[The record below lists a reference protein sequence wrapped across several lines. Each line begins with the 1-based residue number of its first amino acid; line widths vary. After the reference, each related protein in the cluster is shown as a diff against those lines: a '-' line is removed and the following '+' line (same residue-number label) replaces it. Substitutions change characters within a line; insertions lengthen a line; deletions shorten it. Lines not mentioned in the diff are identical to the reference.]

1 MEPRHAGPSVHL
13 LRSLVSRVRRGAIPT
28 VTACIPAWQSESF
41 IERTLDCVCAQTH
54 ERLRI
59 LISIDRGDDET
70 SRICARH
77 ARQDPRIRVF
87 EQPERL
93 GWARNV
99 NFLLDR
105 VDTEYFFLYFH
116 DDLIVP
122 DYTRRLLAKLDAR
135 PDAMSVHCDMGH
147 FGGSDHVSQG
157 VEYSGKA
164 AQRLF
169 KFLVAPVK
177 GSPLR
182 KSDPLRPPRF
192 RRASAYRGPRWTV
205 GEPAVSDGAAGRR
218 ASPACAR
225 GALPAL
231 GPALG
236 GTHDGWRRFSLEE
249 VISGY
254 RVNVAKGAE
263 IVSRIAEDE
272 GERELL
278 TFGLYLYFMTQIR
291 WRRSRL
297 SGLPHRFRPNR
308 SIRTSATSYRLR
320 RSPTRAPRSPDGP
333 SVPTGTFS
341 PWVRPAREPGATRR
355 GIRRRHHGQLGRPPA
370 RPARRAGHRV

>member
-1 MEPRHAGPSVHL
+1 M
-13 LRSLVSRVRRGAIPT
+13 GA
-28 VTACIPAWQSESF
+28 
-41 IERTLDCVCAQTH
+41 EREL
-54 ERLRI
+54 
-59 LISIDRGDDET
+59 
-70 SRICARH
+70 
-77 ARQDPRIRVF
+77 
-87 EQPERL
+87 
-93 GWARNV
+93 
-99 NFLLDR
+99 LLDR

-182 KSDPLRPPRF
+182 SLTR
-192 RRASAYRGPRWTV
+192 SALLDSGVRLLTEAQGGLWANQPYLM
-205 GEPAVSDGAAGRR
+205 ELLAAG
-218 ASPACAR
+218 PACMCPRCFTGAGTSAR
-225 GALPAL
+225 G
-231 GPALG
+231 
-236 GTHDGWRRFSLEE
+236 THGRLARFSLEE

-278 TFGLYLYFMTQIR
+278 TFGLYLYFMTR
-291 WRRSRL
+291 SAMRRRL
-297 SGLPHRFRPNR
+297 SGLPHHSVGIDPPDFRDL
-308 SIRTSATSYRLR
+308 I
-320 RSPTRAPRSPDGP
+320 
-333 SVPTGTFS
+333 
-341 PWVRPAREPGATRR
+341 
-355 GIRRRHHGQLGRPPA
+355 PPA
-370 RPARRAGHRV
+370 SLTDKGPG

>member
-13 LRSLVSRVRRGAIPT
+13 LRSLVSRVRRGAAPT

-41 IERTLDCVCAQTH
+41 IERTLGCVCAQTH
-54 ERLRI
+54 ERLHI
-59 LISIDRGDDET
+59 LISIDRGDDQT
-70 SRICARH
+70 PRICARH

-182 KSDPLRPPRF
+182 SLTR
-192 RRASAYRGPRWTV
+192 SAVLDSGVRLLTEAQGGLWANQPYLM
-205 GEPAVSDGAAGRR
+205 ELLAA
-218 ASPACAR
+218 
-225 GALPAL
+225 
-231 GPALG
+231 GPALHVPEVLYRRWDQRSG
-236 GTHDGWRRFSLEE
+236 GLTDGWRRFSLEQ
-249 VISGY
+249 VVSGY

-272 GERELL
+272 GDRELL

-291 WRRSRL
+291 DAESAL
-297 SGLPHRFRPNR
+297 GAAASIPSESIHPDFRDL
-308 SIRTSATSYRLR
+308 T
-320 RSPTRAPRSPDGP
+320 
-333 SVPTGTFS
+333 
-341 PWVRPAREPGATRR
+341 
-355 GIRRRHHGQLGRPPA
+355 PPA
-370 RPARRAGHRV
+370 SLTDQGPEIAGWTLGAYRHLLSLGEARA